1 MNSAAFKTTPALMS
15 SWTRF
20 GLSVV
25 LVLLAL
31 YETWDSYMFF
41 TNLSV
46 SEDTGSGFSG
56 VLTKIYVLSH
66 PVFAVAALLCAL
78 AGRVRFSVVAMAGVV
93 LGRWL
98 WYLPGPNG
106 SSASKD
112 LYVLLQPT
120 IMLLVV
126 PLVCAAGA
134 LALAKANQLLGLA
147 VLLVSVPVIYSN
159 YEMAL
164 FALAVTIF
172 GF

>member
-1 MNSAAFKTTPALMS
+1 MNSAAFETAPAPMGR
-15 SWTRF
+15 WTRF
-20 GLSVV
+20 GLSAV

-41 TNLSV
+41 ANLSV

-56 VLTKIYVLSH
+56 VLAKIYVFTH
-66 PVFAVAALLCAL
+66 PVFAVAALVCAL
-78 AGRVRFSVVAMAGVV
+78 IGRVRWAVVAMAGVV

-120 IMLLVV
+120 IMLLILPPV
-126 PLVCAAGA
+126 LAAGA

-164 FALAVTIF
+164 FAIAVTLF

>member
-1 MNSAAFKTTPALMS
+1 MNAAALDMSPEPMGKWTRIGLSAAIT
-15 SWTRF
+15 
-20 GLSVV
+20 V
-25 LVLLAL
+25 LAL

-41 TNLSV
+41 DTLGM
-46 SEDTGSGFSG
+46 SETGSGFSG
-56 VLTKIYVLSH
+56 LLTKTFVLTH

-78 AGRVRFSVVAMAGVV
+78 TGRVRWAIVAMAGVI

-106 SSASKD
+106 SLASKE
-112 LYVLLQPT
+112 LYVLAQPT

-147 VLLVSVPVIYSN
+147 TLLVSIPVIYSN
-159 YEMAL
+159 WEMAL
-164 FALAVTIF
+164 FAIAVTIF
-172 GF
+172 GA